1 MKKILSFVLALSLLL
16 SLGTLTALASEK
28 VEITFWKQLF
38 EEFDQEWTTK
48 MVDEFNAQS
57 DKIHVN
63 LEFVDQGALAERMTA
78 ARAAGT
84 APDVYIVNYSNLAT
98 DVRQGYNLPT
108 TSLIPK
114 EAYEDLYDNV
124 LEMMTV
130 DGEVYGY
137 PHLLEPA
144 AVMYYRKDMLEAA
157 GFDHPPKTWQEHIDM
172 AKAMTTGDVFGT
184 TMNTEW
190 SMWGWEHTAMG
201 HWPLTEDW
209 TKADI
214 KDLAPLL
221 NYIKKLYDDESAP
234 AQALD
239 GYNSSAQL
247 VANDSVAITF
257 SGSWGIGALRNDWP
271 EMVDKIGVA
280 AVPTEDGKPFQST
293 MGGWTYQID
302 AKSKNPEA
310 AAEFITWL
318 LADDPSR
325 PAAFFEAAHFSKY
338 TVRKSV
344 DKWLVENT
352 KASEDEWLQVVAR
365 DIIPYGIKEPS
376 YPWDVSAFLL
386 AAMNEVV
393 INGVSAEE
401 ALATAEKEI
410 NAFIENSKLVKP
422 Q

>member
-1 MKKILSFVLALSLLL
+1 MKKTLSFVLVLCLML
-16 SLGTLTALASEK
+16 SLGTVPALASEK

-38 EEFDQEWTTK
+38 EEFDQDWTTK
-48 MVDEFNAQS
+48 MVEEFNAQS

-63 LEFVDQGALAERMTA
+63 LEFVDQGALEERMTA

-84 APDVYIVNYSNLAT
+84 APDVYMVNYSNLAT
-98 DVRQGYNLPT
+98 DVRKGYNLPT
-108 TSLIPK
+108 EGLIPK
-114 EAYEDLYDNV
+114 EAYGDLYENV
-124 LEMMTV
+124 LEMITV
-130 DGEVYGY
+130 DGQVYGY

-144 AVMYYRKDMLEAA
+144 AVMYYRKDLLKAA
-157 GFDHPPKTWQEHIDM
+157 GFENPPKTWQEHIDM
-172 AKAMTTGDVFGT
+172 AKALTTGDVFGT
-184 TMNTEW
+184 TMTMDW

-201 HWPLTEDW
+201 HWPLAEDW
-209 TKADI
+209 SRADI

-221 NYIKKLYDDESAP
+221 AYIKQLYDDESAP
-234 AQALD
+234 AQALEH
-239 GYNSSAQL
+239 YNNSATL

-280 AVPTEDGKPFQST
+280 AVPTADGSPFQST

-302 AKSKNPEA
+302 AKSQHPEA

-318 LADDPSR
+318 LADDPAR
-325 PAAFFEAAHFSKY
+325 PAAFFEAARFSKY

-352 KASEDEWLQVVAR
+352 RASEDEWLQTVAR

-393 INGVSAEE
+393 INGVSPED
-401 ALATAEKEI
+401 ALATAENEI